1 MDLGTENH
9 NYKINMALNTFF
21 LRAALAAAL
30 SAWLSAAL
38 AQSPV
43 VVAKPQSWEQTAA
56 WQEFNDYNGRFSITT
71 PGPMTAKVDSVKTPL
86 GTLAYH
92 AFFFQPANDNADNA
106 VYMVSYCD
114 YPEGSVHSDSLGLV
128 QDLFDATQESAAMSV
143 NGEVRYAD
151 ALNAAGYPGRI
162 WRIDYRD
169 GRASIHT
176 RAFVVANRYY
186 AVQTVC
192 KRDMALN
199 PSSDRFLESFRLLGR
214 PGEADSS
221 VGKEPLRR
229 RKNRRNRH

>member
-1 MDLGTENH
+1 
-9 NYKINMALNTFF
+9 MALNTIF
-21 LRAALAAAL
+21 LRLAIGLAL
-30 SAWLSAAL
+30 SAWLGAAF

-43 VVAKPQSWEQTAA
+43 MVAKPQSWEQTIG
-56 WQEFNDYNGRFSITT
+56 WQEFSHYDGRFSVTT
-71 PGPMTAKVDSVKTPL
+71 PGPMTTKVDSVKTPL

-114 YPEGSVHSDSLGLV
+114 YPEGSVHSDSSALV

-143 NGEVRYAD
+143 NGELRYAD
-151 ALNAAGYPGRI
+151 ALNVAGYPGRI

-176 RAFVVANRYY
+176 RAFVAANRYY
-186 AVQTVC
+186 AIQTVC
-192 KRDMALN
+192 KRDLALN

-214 PGEADSS
+214 PDVSGSELH
-221 VGKEPLRR
+221 GR